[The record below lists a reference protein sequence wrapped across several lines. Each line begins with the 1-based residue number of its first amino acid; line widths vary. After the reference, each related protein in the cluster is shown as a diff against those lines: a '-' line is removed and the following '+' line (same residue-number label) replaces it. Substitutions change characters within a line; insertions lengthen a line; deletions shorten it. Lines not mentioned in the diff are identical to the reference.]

1 MNSSDL
7 FSFLDPSNDV
17 HDDNSAPVPIPSTSS
32 AKRKV
37 PSRSASPQ
45 QQQQQQQNGDGNQPG
60 PSKKARMAS
69 PQPLV
74 VDDMEIEAK
83 REVPASAGLQGPIEV
98 GSRLEIRHQVCI

>member
-45 QQQQQQQNGDGNQPG
+45 QQQQQNGDGNQPG
-60 PSKKARMAS
+60 PSKKARMTS